1 MDPEKR
7 KQLEER
13 RAALKATP
21 PPPSVKGTIIPR
33 LVERG
38 VPHEP
43 RFDGIWTPP
52 HIRIAG
58 NGVWWPD
65 CPEPADSVYCWLNDA
80 DDPDGS
86 RTAQK
91 RIDVIGAMIARAT
104 APDTTI
110 RFSYDTG
117 LETDVALA
125 ASDGI
130 AHLDVLLDFGW
141 TIWITGYP
149 ENWLIE
155 LDGEHIA
162 RLALPPGSS
171 G

>member
-1 MDPEKR
+1 M
-7 KQLEER
+7 
-13 RAALKATP
+13 AT
-21 PPPSVKGTIIPR
+21 VTGA
-33 LVERG
+33 E
-38 VPHEP
+38 
-43 RFDGIWTPP
+43 
-52 HIRIAG
+52 AG
-58 NGVWWPD
+58 ATTG
-65 CPEPADSVYCWLNDA
+65 A
-80 DDPDGS
+80 
-86 RTAQK
+86 T
-91 RIDVIGAMIARAT
+91 AMIARAT
-104 APDTTI
+104 GPDTTI

>member
-1 MDPEKR
+1 MDREKR

-21 PPPSVKGTIIPR
+21 PPPSVKGTIISR
-33 LVERG
+33 LVDRG
-38 VPHEP
+38 VQHEP

-65 CPEPADSVYCWLNDA
+65 CPGPADSDYCWLNDA

-104 APDTTI
+104 GPSTMI
-110 RFSYDTG
+110 RFGYDTG
-117 LETDVALA
+117 LETDVALM
-125 ASDGI
+125 ASDAI
-130 AHLDVLLDFGW
+130 ANLDVLLDFGW
-141 TIWITGYP
+141 TVWITGHP

-155 LDGEHIA
+155 MNRDSMA
-162 RLALPPGSS
+162 RLALSPGATI
-171 G
+171 

>member
-52 HIRIAG
+52 YIRIA
-58 NGVWWPD
+58 
-65 CPEPADSVYCWLNDA
+65 C
-80 DDPDGS
+80 
-86 RTAQK
+86 R
-91 RIDVIGAMIARAT
+91 
-104 APDTTI
+104 
-110 RFSYDTG
+110 
-117 LETDVALA
+117 
-125 ASDGI
+125 
-130 AHLDVLLDFGW
+130 
-141 TIWITGYP
+141 
-149 ENWLIE
+149 
-155 LDGEHIA
+155 
-162 RLALPPGSS
+162 
-171 G
+171 